1 MRIQYIA
8 ITVSFLL
15 FLFSSCTEDS
25 NQTVAPKT
33 GQKTTIN
40 AGSGSFKRVL
50 PKESGIS
57 FTNLIKEDY
66 DYNIFNYE
74 YLYNGGG
81 VAVGD
86 INNDGLP
93 DLYFTATFSENK
105 LYLNKGNFQF
115 EDITLKAGVG
125 ATVGFKT
132 GVTMADIN
140 NDGYLDIYVC
150 RTSKT
155 DDGKKNNHVFI
166 NNKDLTFTDRGAEMG
181 LLDNMNSN
189 HATFFDYDLDGDL
202 DLYLLNH
209 RLDFTLAVK
218 VDLEQDAL
226 GNLKRKTEPISPFES
241 DKLYRNDGN
250 GKFYDVSLQAGI
262 NNSAFGLSAT
272 VADLNEDGYP
282 DIYVANDYIEPDYVY
297 INNKK
302 GGFVDQYSSRIRH
315 SSQNSMGAD
324 IADINN
330 DGLPDIIVMDMI
342 AEDPIRY
349 KELMNVMQ
357 TKRYNTLVKYGYGHQ
372 VGRNVLQLNNGRG
385 GFSEIGQIAGISN
398 TDWSWG
404 PLMVDLDNDGWKDIF
419 IANGYRRD
427 VTNLDYMNYT
437 RDSIAKTGGIT
448 PKRFPSISEFMN
460 IVPEKKIANYC
471 FRNNGG
477 WTFDNVGDAWGFG
490 ETTFSNGAAYGD
502 LDADGDI
509 DIIVNNIGD
518 PAYIYQNNSA
528 NANYLQLEVTGPK
541 KNNKGYGCEAIL
553 TTSDG
558 IQTQSLQASRGF
570 FSASEPLMHF
580 GLGNSTIEKLEIIWP
595 GGNYQVINNPKPN
608 QRLKVNYSNSKKG
621 GPTKASSANLVAQN
635 KKSGLNFKHK
645 ENLFEDFDRERL
657 LPSQLSKL
665 GPHLAIADI
674 SGDGHQDIFVGGAV
688 GQAGTFYTQN
698 AAGTFKEKKS
708 AVLNS
713 DMATEDMGAVFFDAD
728 QDGDQ
733 DLYVV
738 SGGAAMRVG
747 NPAYQDRLYIN
758 DGKGNF
764 SKSKSLPKVNAAGSQ
779 AVAMDYDSDG
789 DQDLF
794 IGARC
799 LPGSYP
805 TTPKSSLLQNDG
817 KGNFVDVS
825 EKDGKSITNLG
836 MISDV
841 VAVDLDGD
849 KKMEIIIAGEWL
861 PIGIYSWDGKNF
873 IDKSSAF
880 GMTDTEGWWNTIVPG
895 DVDGDGDIDFI
906 AGNLGTNTRL
916 KTAPDQPLL
925 MFAKDFDRNGQVDPI
940 MAFTKNGKDYPFAGR
955 DMMVSQL
962 SFVKKN
968 YPRYSKYAKATVT
981 DIFGEKAVSEANK
994 LEAKEFKS
1002 KLFLNDGAG
1011 NFKAVDLPIE
1021 AQISPIMAAQI
1032 YNFDGK
1038 PGSEIFLSGNF
1049 SGAETETGV
1058 YDGFNGL
1065 ILRYQNDN
1073 WQVIEGKDSGFWI
1086 PGEGRSMEILN
1097 RGKSNPMILATQ
1109 NNGEVL
1115 VFERAK

>member
-1 MRIQYIA
+1 MRIHLIA
-8 ITVSFLL
+8 LSALILL
-15 FLFSSCTEDS
+15 LIFSSCQDETKQSGTVTTEQNKS
-25 NQTVAPKT
+25 
-33 GQKTTIN
+33 TISQS
-40 AGSGSFKRVL
+40 ASFKRVL
-50 PKESGIS
+50 PNESGVS
-57 FTNLIKEDY
+57 FTNLLTEDF

-93 DLYFTATFSENK
+93 DLYFTATFAENK
-105 LYLNKGNFQF
+105 LYLNKGNFKF
-115 EDITLKAGVG
+115 EDITQKAGVA

-150 RTSKT
+150 RTGKT

-166 NNKDLTFTDRGAEMG
+166 NNQDLTFTDRGAEMG
-181 LLDNMNSN
+181 LADNMNSN

-218 VDLEQDAL
+218 VDLEQDAQ
-226 GNLKRKTEPISPFES
+226 GNIKRKTDPTSPFES
-241 DKLYRNDGN
+241 DKFYRNDGN
-250 GKFYDVSLQAGI
+250 GKFSDISLQAGI

-282 DIYVANDYIEPDYVY
+282 DVYVANDYIEPDYVY

-302 GGFVDQYSSRIRH
+302 GGFTDQYSTMIRH

-385 GFSEIGQIAGISN
+385 GFSEIGQLAGISN

-437 RDSIAKTGGIT
+437 RDSIAQTGGIT
-448 PKRFPSISEFMN
+448 KKRYPDIGEFMK
-460 IVPEKKIANYC
+460 IVPEQKIANYC
-471 FRNNGG
+471 FRNTGG
-477 WTFDNVGDAWGFG
+477 WTFDNVGQSWGFS

-502 LDADGDI
+502 LDGDGDL

-518 PAYIYQNNSA
+518 PAFIYNNTSS
-528 NANYLQLEVTGPK
+528 NSNYLQLDVTGPA
-541 KNNKGYGCEAIL
+541 KNLKGYGCKAIL

-558 IQTQSLQASRGF
+558 IQTQTLQSSRGF

-580 GLGNSTIEKLEIIWP
+580 GLGSATIEKLEIFWP
-595 GGNYQVINNPKPN
+595 GGNYQVINNPKAN
-608 QRLKVNYSNSKKG
+608 QRLKINYSSSKKG
-621 GPTKASSANLVAQN
+621 GPSKANNKNLIAQ
-635 KKSGLNFKHK
+635 KKRSGINFKHK
-645 ENLFEDFDRERL
+645 ENNFEDFDREGL
-657 LPSQLSKL
+657 LPSQQSKL
-665 GPHLAIADI
+665 GPHLSIADFN
-674 SGDGHQDIFVGGAV
+674 GDGHQDVFVGGAV
-688 GQAGTFYTQN
+688 GQSGTFYIQN

-708 AVLNS
+708 AALAS
-713 DMATEDMGAVFFDAD
+713 DNATEDMGSVFFDAD
-728 QDGDQ
+728 KDGDQ
-733 DLYVV
+733 DLYIV
-738 SGGAAMRVG
+738 SGGAAMSVG
-747 NPAYQDRLYIN
+747 NPAYQDRLYLN

-764 SKSKSLPKVNAAGSQ
+764 TKSKALPKVNASGSQ
-779 AVAMDYDSDG
+779 PVAFDYDGDG

-794 IGARC
+794 VGARC

-805 TTPKSSLLQNDG
+805 IAPKSSLLKNDG
-817 KGNFVDVS
+817 KGNFEDVTNS
-825 EKDGKSITNLG
+825 DGKAIVNLG
-836 MISDV
+836 MISDAE
-841 VAVDLDGD
+841 AVDLDGD
-849 KKMEIIIAGEWL
+849 KKLEIIIVGEWL
-861 PIGIYSWDGKNF
+861 PIGIYSWDGKGF
-873 IDKSSAF
+873 VDKSSSY
-880 GMTDTEGWWNTIVPG
+880 GLKDTEGWWNTIVPG

-916 KTAPDQPLL
+916 KAAPNKPLKI
-925 MFAKDFDRNGQVDPI
+925 FAKDFDNNGQVDPI
-940 MAFTKNGKDYPFAGR
+940 MAFTHKGQDYPFPGR
-955 DMMVSQL
+955 DAMVGQL

-968 YPRYSKYAKATVT
+968 YPRYSKYAKATIT
-981 DIFGEKAVSEANK
+981 DIFGKKAVNEATK
-994 LEAKEFKS
+994 FEAKSFKS
-1002 KLFLNDGAG
+1002 QLFVNNG
-1011 NFKAVDLPIE
+1011 NGKFDAIDLPDA
-1021 AQISPIMAAQI
+1021 AQVAPIMAAQV

-1049 SGAETETGV
+1049 SGADTETGI

-1065 ILRYQNDN
+1065 VLRYQNEK
-1073 WQVIEGKDSGFWI
+1073 WQVIEGKDSGLWI
-1086 PGEGRSMEILN
+1086 PGEGRSMEIIN
-1097 RGKSNPMILATQ
+1097 RGKSNPMIIATQ
-1109 NNGEVL
+1109 NNQEAL
-1115 VFERAK
+1115 VFERAQ